1 MAEAKE
7 LKLKV
12 LDISFTKFINPKTK
26 KPDTNL
32 YCKEWALN
40 FAIQQS
46 MVVGTSLVVVIINI
60 LTCTIFERIVFI
72 EKRHTINDETQ
83 GQFTKITLM

>member
-1 MAEAKE
+1 MHCFCMAEAKK

-12 LDISFTKFINPKTK
+12 LDISFTKFINPTTE
-26 KPDTNL
+26 KPDTHL

-72 EKRHTINDETQ
+72 EKRHTINDET
-83 GQFTKITLM
+83 